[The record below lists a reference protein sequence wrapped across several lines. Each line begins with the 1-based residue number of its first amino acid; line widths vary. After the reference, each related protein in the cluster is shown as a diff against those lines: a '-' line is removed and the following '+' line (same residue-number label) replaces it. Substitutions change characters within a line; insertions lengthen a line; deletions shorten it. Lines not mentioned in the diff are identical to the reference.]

1 MEELQSYLN
10 TLPKQQLNSMLSSP
24 AIREGFAEDT
34 AEELGI
40 SAEAILSYL
49 ETIAPKQERRVL
61 QPPTHKKKKAMSV
74 QIWDLGESYKKR
86 ERKGILMNRIYEVL
100 ESSEGGE
107 TMTGILLSMGKN
119 NGHWRPIA
127 KNILNYMHSKGDVVK
142 VGSQY
147 YLRKSNIHRESEFH
161 RIVFKEV
168 LANGPISTSSI
179 LINIGYRNPKGYA
192 KIRPVLDMM
201 VEEGFIRHENKRW
214 HIND

>member
-1 MEELQSYLN
+1 MQEL
-10 TLPKQQLNSMLSSP
+10 K
-24 AIREGFAEDT
+24 
-34 AEELGI
+34 
-40 SAEAILSYL
+40 SYL
-49 ETIAPKQERRVL
+49 ETLSPGEIESILASPTVTEAFSEETADDLGLTFDDVHTYMKELAPKPQIQVIED
-61 QPPTHKKKKAMSV
+61 KKRIV

-127 KNILNYMHSKGDVVK
+127 KNILDYMHSKGDVVK

-147 YLRKSNIHRESEFH
+147 YLKKSNIHRESEFH
-161 RIVFKEV
+161 RIVFKEI
-168 LANGPISTSSI
+168 LSNGPISTSAI
-179 LINIGYRNPKGYA
+179 LNNIGYRNPRGYA

-201 VEEGFIRHENKRW
+201 AEEGFIRHEDKRW
-214 HIND
+214 HINE